1 MQLGGSGGGGGDSSG
16 SAPPAPL
23 LGQPSQQDV
32 TTTVEGYDGSPLA
45 AVRAFFLPSGWPG
58 SVTPDY
64 LQYQLISI
72 PTHIT
77 GWCSHSLATSSM
89 IQAST
94 QLGHCMHGAGDA
106 LSQAAMPWPH
116 ELLWCA

>member
-64 LQYQLISI
+64 LRYQLISI

-94 QLGHCMHGAGDA
+94 HQGHCTV
-106 LSQAAMPWPH
+106 QEMP
-116 ELLWCA
+116 

>member
-1 MQLGGSGGGGGDSSG
+1 VQLGGSSSSGGGGAG
-16 SAPPAPL
+16 PPAPL

-64 LQYQLISI
+64 LRYQLISI

-94 QLGHCMHGAGDA
+94 HQGHCTV
-106 LSQAAMPWPH
+106 QEMP
-116 ELLWCA
+116 